1 MVQGQSTIL
10 LEGERAVAA
19 VEQPPF
25 VTFSD
30 LMAKVGYFLFHWS
43 LMEQQLTT
51 SILTARERSG
61 FEPSAVRGSVAERLN
76 IWFELTSQALEN
88 RDKIDVATAV
98 REQALALRGVR
109 NLIVHGLQAGDS
121 MPDDGLP
128 YIRCA
133 VGGYEQPTGE
143 TVCFTMDDLE
153 HFTQGIDA
161 CRRAFDNLQSF
172 NYRINFAAGR

>member
-10 LEGERAVAA
+10 LESESAA
-19 VEQPPF
+19 AAFEQPPF
-25 VTFSD
+25 VTFAD

-61 FEPSAVRGSVAERLN
+61 FEPGAVRGTVAERLN
-76 IWFELTSQALEN
+76 IWFELTSRAHEN
-88 RDKIDVATAV
+88 CNEIDIANAV
-98 REQALALRGVR
+98 REQALALRGIR

-121 MPDDGLP
+121 MPDDGSP

-143 TVCFTMDDLE
+143 TVRYTMDDLE

-161 CRRAFDNLQSF
+161 CRRALGNLQYF
-172 NYRINFAAGR
+172 NYRIDFAVGR